1 MKKKNVKK
9 QATNLILFFVF
20 IGLYITVDNGC
31 SSSENPPKS
40 STESTVENSEA
51 NPMDVEMINI
61 DVASEGEP
69 ELTRNFYFIFDGS
82 GSMKKPCSGM
92 TRMQGAKSTM
102 EKFIQSMPEDINV
115 GLMVFDSTNIATG
128 NVSTDDEIE
137 RYYQK
142 KEIIPLGPINKQN
155 FESAIINTVAG
166 GGTPLAGCIYY
177 ATDRLIEQYK
187 KQLGYGD
194 YRIIIITDGQ
204 ADYLKDASVYT
215 YQYGIPMYTIGL
227 CMNFEHPLK
236 EFSLAYFDA
245 QDFNQLGAALD
256 DAVAET
262 TDFDPQEF
270 N

>member
-9 QATNLILFFVF
+9 QASGLIFFFAF
-20 IGLYITVDNGC
+20 ICLYIFLDNGC
-31 SSSENPPKS
+31 GSVERSAESSAEN
-40 STESTVENSEA
+40 TET
-51 NPMDVEMINI
+51 NPMDIEMINI

-82 GSMKKPCSGM
+82 GSMRKACSGM
-92 TRMQGAKSTM
+92 SRMQGAKSTM
-102 EKFIQSMPEDINV
+102 EKFINSMPEDINI
-115 GLMVFDSTNIATG
+115 GLIVFDSS
-128 NVSTDDEIE
+128 NVSSN
-137 RYYQK
+137 Q
-142 KEIIPLGPINKQN
+142 KEIIPLGLIDKHN
-155 FESAIINTVAG
+155 FESAIINTTAG
-166 GGTPLAGCIYY
+166 GGTPLASCIYY

-204 ADYLKDASVYT
+204 ADYLQEASIYT

-245 QDFNQLGAALD
+245 QNFNQLGAALD